1 MAANATFPSEENKSL
16 PNFEMFDKNKFAD
29 TSDHQDDN
37 EIFLFIY
44 KNQNRNCN
52 KVDIFS
58 P

>member
-1 MAANATFPSEENKSL
+1 MAANATFPSEENNSL

-44 KNQNRNCN
+44 ENQNRNCN